1 MVKLGAVLTAAVVV
15 LAGCGGGGQPS
26 STPVKSKNAGQGT
39 AEAAVTTT
47 AVEAADPSPSA
58 EADGSGRMIVTYDDA
73 TTPEAI
79 RGRALMEKTKV
90 MDGLAQDVN
99 ESLKLPYDV
108 PLVGQQC
115 GEANDFWDPS
125 EKKMIL
131 CYEDVDNSLQIFGD
145 AHDADPNDAARR
157 VVIASFYHELG
168 HMVIDLYDLP
178 ATGREEDVAD
188 QLSAFV
194 LLQPDDQGNA
204 NPDYVEAAKDQARA
218 YQIAAKEDDA
228 ASDDLLADPHTL
240 NQARMYNF
248 ECWIYGSN
256 PDANAD
262 IVADGMLP
270 EARADGCEDEYNKL
284 SRAWSTLLEPHMK

>member
-1 MVKLGAVLTAAVVV
+1 MAAKLGVVLVAAALV
-15 LAGCGGGGQPS
+15 LAGCGGGGQPPAAS
-26 STPVKSKNAGQGT
+26 PVMSKSATQGT
-39 AEAAVTTT
+39 AAEVTTT
-47 AVEAADPSPSA
+47 AVEADDSAPDDADA
-58 EADGSGRMIVTYDDA
+58 RGRMIVTYDDA

-79 RGRALMEKTKV
+79 RGRTLMQDTKV
-90 MDGLAQDVN
+90 MEGLAQDVDD
-99 ESLKLPYDV
+99 SLKLPYDI

-115 GEANDFWDPS
+115 GEANDFWDPN

-145 AHDADPNDAARR
+145 AHDPNPSESARR

-188 QLSAFV
+188 QLAAFV
-194 LLQPDDQGNA
+194 LLQPDDEGNVD
-204 NPDYVEAAKDQARA
+204 PDYVEAAKDQARA
-218 YQIAAKEDDA
+218 YQIAAKEDDL
-228 ASDDLLADPHTL
+228 ASQDLLADPHTL
-240 NQARMYNF
+240 NQARMYDF

-262 IVADGMLP
+262 IVTDGMLP
-270 EARADGCEDEYNKL
+270 EARADGCEYEYEKL
-284 SRAWSTLLEPHMK
+284 SRAWSTLLEPHLK